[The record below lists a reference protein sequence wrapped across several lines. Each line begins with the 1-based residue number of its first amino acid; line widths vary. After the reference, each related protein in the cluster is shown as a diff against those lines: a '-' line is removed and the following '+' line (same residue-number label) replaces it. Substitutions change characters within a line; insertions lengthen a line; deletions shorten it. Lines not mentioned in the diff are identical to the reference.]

1 MTTWNRW
8 KGHEGRKKKHCKKQY
23 NQQSKR
29 LVQGQ
34 NRKGEQWKIQNPTP
48 TRRTSRMAT
57 PKKSQTYEQTHQA
70 ADQHFLQSQN
80 KNAASE
86 KNNCR
91 NKYRNH
97 TCRACG
103 VPVET
108 QKHVL
113 EDCEVLQLVSEYK
126 VYDKEIFSDNPSKL
140 RTTSTNIQ
148 NIMDQLNN
156 IAENEATTTIPKQP
170 QTKQTSTAR
179 PKKGLSPPVT
189 RGSTWR
195 RRRRRRRR
203 LWKGNGVYW
212 ALYLYL

>member
-1 MTTWNRW
+1 M
-8 KGHEGRKKKHCKKQY
+8 
-23 NQQSKR
+23 
-29 LVQGQ
+29 
-34 NRKGEQWKIQNPTP
+34 KGEKNPVKNRITNRVKDLFKAKIEKESNEKSEIQHLLEGL
-48 TRRTSRMAT
+48 AGWQ
-57 PKKSQTYEQTHQA
+57 PKKRVRYMNKLTRQQTSTFFKARTRMLPVKNNYR
-70 ADQHFLQSQN
+70 N
-80 KNAASE
+80 KNW
-86 KNNCR
+86 
-91 NKYRNH
+91 NH

-113 EDCEVLQLVSEYK
+113 EDCEVLHLVGEYK

-140 RTTSTNIQ
+140 RTTATNIQ
-148 NIMDQLNN
+148 NIRGQLNN

-179 PKKGLSPPVT
+179 PKKGLSPPYHQGKYTMMMVI
-189 RGSTWR
+189 SW
-195 RRRRRRRR
+195 